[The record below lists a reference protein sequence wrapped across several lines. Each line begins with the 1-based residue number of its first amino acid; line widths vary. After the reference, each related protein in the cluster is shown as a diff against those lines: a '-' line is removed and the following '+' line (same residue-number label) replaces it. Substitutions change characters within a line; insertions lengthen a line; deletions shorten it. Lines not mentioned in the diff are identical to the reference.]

1 MKVEPRRDE
10 EASRTLDS
18 SEDLSN
24 FTIEEVNKLQKE
36 LKKLLSLKSKTKST
50 GSEVGE
56 EDRAKLP
63 LNRFLNCPSSLE
75 VDRIASAKLEH
86 LDNDN
91 NGDLS
96 PNTKIILSK
105 VKEVLLGNRNAI
117 KKKSTSFLLKRMFV
131 CGVGGFAPAPGFRD
145 PMPESRMEKVIVLME
160 YGRQVGQFVPLT
172 ILALRRHL
180 PLSIL
185 PSHLPIDLSPQ
196 SDGHVARLRRSSR
209 QSLNV
214 KLLTSTADGCMH
226 ARTHV
231 YTVRCGSPDHPKS
244 TKLWCRCL
252 ASSGSHAAPPPLWS
266 IRMGFSTEKKF
277 DVIPLTNPARPTP
290 RKKAPD
296 MGVATWTPDARLESD
311 KLQRIRESSQ
321 LALKLDMAELG
332 GGKKWRTSL
341 YGPDSL

>member
-145 PMPESRMEKVIVLME
+145 PMPESRMEKVCM
-160 YGRQVGQFVPLT
+160 
-172 ILALRRHL
+172 LARIE
-180 PLSIL
+180 LSSVAHQTL
-185 PSHLPIDLSPQ
+185 HHHTLS
-196 SDGHVARLRRSSR
+196 
-209 QSLNV
+209 
-214 KLLTSTADGCMH
+214 
-226 ARTHV
+226 
-231 YTVRCGSPDHPKS
+231 
-244 TKLWCRCL
+244 
-252 ASSGSHAAPPPLWS
+252 
-266 IRMGFSTEKKF
+266 
-277 DVIPLTNPARPTP
+277 
-290 RKKAPD
+290 
-296 MGVATWTPDARLESD
+296 
-311 KLQRIRESSQ
+311 
-321 LALKLDMAELG
+321 
-332 GGKKWRTSL
+332 
-341 YGPDSL
+341 